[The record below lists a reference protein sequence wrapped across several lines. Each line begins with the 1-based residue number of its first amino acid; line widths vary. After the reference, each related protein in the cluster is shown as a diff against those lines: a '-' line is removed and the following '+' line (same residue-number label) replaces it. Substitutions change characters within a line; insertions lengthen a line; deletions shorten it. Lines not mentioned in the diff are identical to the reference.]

1 MEDVQFSHVPPDRSP
16 GVDGGQRPRDNR
28 TGDRND
34 HRGMN
39 RLSAYQILILLYSE
53 SQQFFD
59 ALIAAQ
65 RRAPVVMAGLVPAS
79 AQRRRRDAS
88 PSVGTQFF
96 PPPEFFI
103 PLRPRVSRLA
113 GSANGTCPT
122 SQFRQGRLDASGP
135 AAERLHCGHQSMN
148 QALMMPSAQRTSPK
162 LFPDY
167 AATSASFSRR

>member
-59 ALIAAQ
+59 ALIAVQ
-65 RRAPVVMAGLVPAS
+65 RRTPVVMAGLVPAS

-122 SQFRQGRLDASGP
+122 SQFRQGRLDASGH
-135 AAERLHCGHQSMN
+135 AAERLRCGHQSMN
-148 QALMMPSAQRTSPK
+148 QALMMPSAQMTSPK
-162 LFPDY
+162 LFL
-167 AATSASFSRR
+167 A